1 MKALTRG
8 LPCVT
13 APDDSLHLAPKLLT
27 LIRQQQQQQQQQ
39 TSPASNIPQ
48 APSGREALVFVFVF
62 VFVLLWLQ
70 GSPGASE
77 SAGLFSLAAD
87 GPFRGFRFAA

>member
-48 APSGREALVFVFVF
+48 APSGREALVFVFV
-62 VFVLLWLQ
+62 LLWLQ